1 MFKLPI
7 TLLLSIPYVEI
18 KRKSMWRKPFI
29 IWDDEVN
36 DADDDTW
43 FTTWANSFTS
53 GFTSG

>member
-43 FTTWANSFTS
+43 FTT
-53 GFTSG
+53 